1 MGIAAELL
9 GRVPHAPPPIRV
21 GREVSCRV
29 FGVLLA
35 AIAEKGHSPDVLVA
49 GSGYSVGQLSKG
61 SAYVPW
67 SAFLV
72 VMRNAGTVWTAD
84 ELRQLGVA
92 SVASAQLRAFGVIA
106 NLLFSVT
113 DFYLWMFGGKR
124 GPAVNYFAF
133 EEGHARLVRPGHV
146 RVEIR
151 MRPGYAPSPENWLI
165 LEGTLSGMPLAFGA
179 PPARVV
185 ATPMA
190 DGCAYDVFIA
200 PGSGRLAWVR
210 RALKRFT
217 ASQQAGEELRLA
229 HAALEERF
237 CELQAEEEAR
247 AQAEAQRAQIL
258 GWQQATL
265 DGLPLGCI
273 VLDDAGR
280 IRYWNPTAERLL
292 GWTAAEMLMGSP
304 ELLAPAGAARD
315 KAAEL
320 FRGVLAGEAVPHA
333 VVTLANKHGGTLLSR
348 WHHTRLASPDGAIV
362 GAVAVFEDIGER
374 SRLEAQLQQAQKM
387 EGIGRLAGGVAHDF
401 NNLLSVILL
410 YGELL
415 LEAPREGDRPAL
427 EEIRQAAERGR
438 NLTRQLLAFSRQQVL
453 DLRVIE
459 LGPLVS
465 ASAQMLGR
473 VLGEQIALR
482 VVHAPDLGRVHADP
496 SQMEQVLLNLALN
509 ARDAMPHGGR
519 LTIETAN
526 VDFATGATDPDVPAG
541 HYVLLSVSD
550 TGVGMRAETR
560 ARAFEPFFTTKAVG
574 KGSGLGLSIVHGI
587 VSQSGG
593 RVAVYSELAFGTT
606 FKLYLP
612 RVDAPVETRDSQPAS
627 AVGGSETILLVED
640 NAAVRDA
647 ICQRLGSLGYQVRVA
662 VDAMEA
668 LRLLANDPAAV
679 DLLLTDLIM
688 PEMGGVELG
697 GRALALRPELRV
709 LYMSGYAATAF
720 EELSRAG
727 ARAFISTPFTTQALA
742 EKVRHVLDDPE
753 RGRAS

>member
-1 MGIAAELL
+1 M
-9 GRVPHAPPPIRV
+9 
-21 GREVSCRV
+21 
-29 FGVLLA
+29 
-35 AIAEKGHSPDVLVA
+35 
-49 GSGYSVGQLSKG
+49 
-61 SAYVPW
+61 
-67 SAFLV
+67 
-72 VMRNAGTVWTAD
+72 
-84 ELRQLGVA
+84 
-92 SVASAQLRAFGVIA
+92 
-106 NLLFSVT
+106 
-113 DFYLWMFGGKR
+113 
-124 GPAVNYFAF
+124 
-133 EEGHARLVRPGHV
+133 
-146 RVEIR
+146 
-151 MRPGYAPSPENWLI
+151 
-165 LEGTLSGMPLAFGA
+165 
-179 PPARVV
+179 
-185 ATPMA
+185 
-190 DGCAYDVFIA
+190 
-200 PGSGRLAWVR
+200 
-210 RALKRFT
+210 
-217 ASQQAGEELRLA
+217 
-229 HAALEERF
+229 
-237 CELQAEEEAR
+237 
-247 AQAEAQRAQIL
+247 
-258 GWQQATL
+258 
-265 DGLPLGCI
+265 
-273 VLDDAGR
+273 
-280 IRYWNPTAERLL
+280 
-292 GWTAAEMLMGSP
+292 
-304 ELLAPAGAARD
+304 
-315 KAAEL
+315 
-320 FRGVLAGEAVPHA
+320 
-333 VVTLANKHGGTLLSR
+333 
-348 WHHTRLASPDGAIV
+348 
-362 GAVAVFEDIGER
+362 
-374 SRLEAQLQQAQKM
+374 
-387 EGIGRLAGGVAHDF
+387 
-401 NNLLSVILL
+401 
-410 YGELL
+410 
-415 LEAPREGDRPAL
+415 
-427 EEIRQAAERGR
+427 
-438 NLTRQLLAFSRQQVL
+438 L

-560 ARAFEPFFTTKAVG
+560 ARAFEPFFTTQAVG